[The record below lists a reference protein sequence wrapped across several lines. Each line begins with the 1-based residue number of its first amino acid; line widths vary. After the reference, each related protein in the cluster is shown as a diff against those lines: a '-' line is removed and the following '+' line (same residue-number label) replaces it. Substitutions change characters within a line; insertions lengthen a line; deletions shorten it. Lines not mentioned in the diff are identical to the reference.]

1 MFFFQCGISHAL
13 QDEPFVKNSFH
24 IDHMKMISPQCVLS
38 GCLKDKLNKKNSS
51 HNDYMEMVLSPVWV
65 DSLMSYGSRPVEKLF
80 SQ

>member
-1 MFFFQCGISHAL
+1 
-13 QDEPFVKNSFH
+13 
-24 IDHMKMISPQCVLS
+24 MKMISPHCVLS

>member
-1 MFFFQCGISHAL
+1 M
-13 QDEPFVKNSFH
+13 KNSFH

-51 HNDYMEMVLSPVWV
+51 HNDYMEMVLSPVCV